1 MANTKIKSGI
11 SNKRARI
18 TANDLSL
25 LNGIS
30 EKINEEYLKNIREII
45 SYNIAEQVRD
55 GCDVV
60 NIDIPYIGEL
70 TISRKLLDST
80 KNKNGL
86 TYKFEYDFVPSL
98 VFYKSICKAFEDGD
112 CDLPKILADKYGTKI
127 YNMYESFLGE
137 YNE

>member
-55 GCDVV
+55 GHDIV

-70 TISRKLLDST
+70 TISRKTLDNT
-80 KNKNGL
+80 KYINGL
-86 TYKFEYDFVPSL
+86 AYKFE
-98 VFYKSICKAFEDGD
+98 
-112 CDLPKILADKYGTKI
+112 
-127 YNMYESFLGE
+127 
-137 YNE
+137 

>member
-55 GCDVV
+55 GHDVV

-70 TISRKLLDST
+70 TISRKTLDNNQ
-80 KNKNGL
+80 KK
-86 TYKFEYDFVPSL
+86 
-98 VFYKSICKAFEDGD
+98 
-112 CDLPKILADKYGTKI
+112 LADI
-127 YNMYESFLGE
+127 IRE
-137 YNE
+137 YNTYIRKHFITAAILNKDPVNAEDFIVTSERTDAAFDSGQDEEVKMFE